1 MALVT
6 TISGTTSDSYATLAE
21 ADSLLADRQWFS
33 ATWDAFSDSVKEKW
47 LREATRSLD
56 RLHPWRGDLSEDN
69 QRLSL
74 PRDIGDATTYPSDE
88 MHRNI
93 KEAQIELAVLLQSKQ
108 DSTSGDIE
116 YRTETAVGAL
126 SGTVSVNYQSRLD
139 AGGLQRTQGGNIAS
153 VNALMR
159 PWVSQPF
166 LKR

>member
-6 TISGTTSDSYATLAE
+6 TISGTTSDSYATIAE

-33 ATWDAFSDSVKEKW
+33 TTWDSFSDSVKEKW

-56 RLHPWRGDLSEDN
+56 RLHQWRGDKTDED
-69 QRLSL
+69 QRLAF
-74 PRDIGDATTYPSDE
+74 PRNIGEATKFPSDE
-88 MHRNI
+88 MHRNV
-93 KEAQIELAVLLQSKQ
+93 KEAQIELAVLLQAKQ
-108 DSTSGDIE
+108 DSTTGDIE

-126 SGTVSVNYQSRLD
+126 SGTVSVNYMNRSD
-139 AGGLQRTQGGNIAS
+139 AGGLQKIQGGNIAS

-159 PWVSQPF
+159 PWISSPF